1 MDCREKIASED
12 YVDFLVRVR
21 DLSLI
26 RGQYQNICY
35 ESVNNGWVVVH
46 VAADEVL
53 PLSFAKYGYYP
64 IPKLYGLMDQSSM
77 IESGI
82 VRVQNQNNLMLTGK
96 NVIVGIIDDEIDYL
110 HQVFKDEAGN
120 SRILAVWDQN
130 DNSGKLP
137 ENISYGSEYTN
148 EMFNEAL
155 KSDEPYLVVPNLQEA
170 GGHGTFVAGIAAGSR
185 IGNDFVGAA
194 PDAMIAMVKLR
205 PAKQV
210 LRDFYFIN
218 NEAKAYSESDIM
230 MGVRYLT
237 ELAVRLNKQL
247 VICIGL
253 GTSFGPHT
261 TGTPLSQMLSQV
273 AEQEDTAVVLAMGNE
288 GNSRH
293 HYLGTTSQMNEYDD
307 VEIRVGENERGF
319 LLELWGQQ
327 PDIFSVGIV
336 APSGERIA
344 RIQPSVNVSRRI
356 DFVYEDTVIYIDY
369 KLIDSI
375 NGSQFITM
383 RFDAPSPGIWKI
395 QVYSENSLAM
405 YFNMWL
411 PISEFLSGDTY
422 FVNSSP
428 YITLTQPAAAY
439 YPISVGAYNHETG
452 GFWIDSGRGYTADA
466 VVKPEIVA
474 PGVDVYGP
482 RSGGNHNDFTRKSG
496 TSIAAAHVA
505 GAAAAIFEWRSRG
518 TDNPVIS
525 TSNIKSLLI
534 LGADRSVSRSYP
546 GPEFGYGLLDL
557 AGVFDEL
564 AGI

>member
-1 MDCREKIASED
+1 MDCRENILSED

-21 DLSLI
+21 DLDLI
-26 RGQYQNICY
+26 REQYRDICY
-35 ESVNNGWVVVH
+35 EPVSYGWVVVH
-46 VAADEVL
+46 VAAAEVL

-64 IPKLYGLMDQSSM
+64 IPKLYGLMDRSSM

-82 VRVQNQNNLMLTGK
+82 VRVQNQKNLMLTGK

-110 HQVFKDEAGN
+110 HQVFRDEVGN
-120 SRILAVWDQN
+120 SRIVAVWDQN
-130 DNSGKLP
+130 DNSGTLP
-137 ENISYGSEYTN
+137 ENISYGSEYSN

-155 KSDEPYLVVPNLQEA
+155 KSDLPYSVVPNLQEE

-194 PDAMIAMVKLR
+194 PDSMIAMVKLR

-210 LRDFYFIN
+210 LRDFYLIN
-218 NEAKAYSESDIM
+218 DNAKAYSENDIM

-237 ELAVRLNKQL
+237 ELSVRLDKQL

-261 TGTPLSQMLSQV
+261 TGTPLSQMLSLV
-273 AEQEDTAVVLAMGNE
+273 AGREDTAVVLAMGNE

-293 HYLGTTSQMNEYDD
+293 HYLGTVSTINEYDN

-336 APSGERIA
+336 APSGERVE
-344 RIQPSVNVSRRI
+344 RIQPSVNVSQQI
-356 DFVYEDTVIYIDY
+356 EFIYEETVIYIDY

-383 RFDAPSPGIWKI
+383 RFNGPSPGIWKI
-395 QVYSENSLAM
+395 RVYSDNSLSG

-411 PISEFLSGDTY
+411 PISEFLSSDTY

-428 YITLTQPAAAY
+428 YITLTQPAAAN
-439 YPISVGAYNHETG
+439 YPIAVGAYNHTTG
-452 GFWIDSGRGYTADA
+452 SFWIDSGRGYTADA

-482 RSGGNHNDFTRKSG
+482 RSGANHNEFTSKSG

-505 GAAAAIFEWRSRG
+505 GAAAVIFEWRSRG

-525 TSNIKSLLI
+525 TSNVKSLLI
-534 LGADRSVSRSYP
+534 LGANRGVNRNYP
-546 GPEFGYGLLDL
+546 GPEFGYGLLDV
-557 AGVFDEL
+557 AGVFEEL